1 MTEQLTHIHIIK
13 DESTVEEEIPNCCCL
28 ENSADSLPDISYNKT
43 FTDASPNLLS
53 PVSVINNQ
61 TTQIEKINLIEKM
74 NNTLSSYRKQHM
86 NPASKD
92 YEKHLNK
99 KMMIKYEYDSK
110 REMKYAIYQSQKMSV
125 YIQFI
130 FYLDGFSM

>member
-1 MTEQLTHIHIIK
+1 MTEQLTRIEIMK
-13 DESTVEEEIPNCCCL
+13 DESTVSESIPNCCCL
-28 ENSADSLPDISYNKT
+28 ESPTDSLPNIGYNKS
-43 FTDASPNLLS
+43 FVDVSPDLLS
-53 PVSVINNQ
+53 PISVINNQ
-61 TTQIEKINLIEKM
+61 TSQKEKRNLIEKM
-74 NNTLSSYRKQHM
+74 NNILLSYRKHHI

-125 YIQFI
+125 FTLFYI
-130 FYLDGFSM
+130 FS